1 MSSFDALIA
10 SGLVVENVPL
20 GPLTTYKAGGPARYL
35 ARPTQPSD
43 LTQLASAIAT
53 FPVDVLVIGRGSNLL
68 VSDDGF
74 DGLVVHVAQGF
85 NDISYEGTVVE
96 AGAGVPLPVLARS
109 SVDAGISGL
118 EFFVG
123 VPGSVGGAVR
133 QNAGCFG
140 VETGERLLDVRMFDL
155 MTGEQIEKLPNQL
168 DLSYRHSSVEP
179 HWVVVSARFQGT
191 GNDVSASTDLLREIT
206 RWRKDN
212 QPGGTLNAG
221 SVFKNPQGTTAGYL
235 IEKAGLKGHSVGAV
249 SVSMKHANFFVA
261 GKGAASSDI
270 RDLIFEVRDEVL
282 EHEGVLLE
290 PEIQMVGF

>member
-1 MSSFDALIA
+1 VSSFDALIA

-35 ARPTQPSD
+35 ARPTRLSD
-43 LTQLASAIAT
+43 LTPLASAIAT

-109 SVDAGISGL
+109 SVDEGISGL

-235 IEKAGLKGHSVGAV
+235 IEKAGLKGHSVGGV

-270 RDLIFEVRDEVL
+270 RDLIFEVRDDVL